1 MNNLIRGKSFFFIEE
16 SIFINKD
23 RVDKIGIFKIIKYP
37 LNVIYKLYL
46 NIFSY
51 KL

>member
-1 MNNLIRGKSFFFIEE
+1 MNNLTRGKSFFFIEE
-16 SIFINKD
+16 SIFINK
-23 RVDKIGIFKIIKYP
+23 DKIGIFKIIKYP